1 MTRKITLLIDAII
14 NLVLGVLLLAFSPK
28 LVNFLGVPFTDNF
41 FYPNMLGAILF
52 GIAVALTIEAFR
64 THNNRFTGLGLFGAI
79 SINMSGGLVLLLWLI
94 FGRLNLPVKGLLFL
108 WVLDILLLVIS
119 SIELF
124 IELKEYKR

>member
-1 MTRKITLLIDAII
+1 MIDAII

-79 SINMSGGLVLLLWLI
+79 SINMSGSLVLLLWLI